1 MSNVNEYSVKPV
13 GQPDGYD
20 YYIPFDHE
28 QSRLLEKADYKVRMA
43 VMNIAAIIVSNSDFS
58 SALYEKFYNRLLD
71 YEREYSK
78 LKNDISA
85 NIIIPFIDSIHGK
98 KSNVSV
104 KWVHSFKTPFIA
116 VKYTY
121 ATDDHSFEKDLM
133 VGEYDT
139 AGVGISDSIVSDLE
153 RFSVSAQADDDVFK
167 FIARNYPD
175 PDERQQ
181 FNIDKFTDAKD
192 TRMCEYE
199 ELKASVTNTVNAFLA
214 ANGIGSPTE
223 SLQWNLNF
231 GLKLVSITKD
241 KS

>member
-1 MSNVNEYSVKPV
+1 MSTVNEYSIKPV

-20 YYIPFDHE
+20 YYIPFNTE
-28 QSRLLEKADYKVRMA
+28 QSRLLEKADYKARMA
-43 VMNIAAIIVSNSDFS
+43 VMNMAAIIVSNSEVS
-58 SALYEKFYNRLLD
+58 SSLYERFYNRLRK
-71 YEREYSK
+71 YEIEYEN
-78 LKNDISA
+78 LKSDISA
-85 NIIIPFIDSIHGK
+85 NIVLPFIDSIHGS

-121 ATDDHSFEKDLM
+121 DVDDHSFEKDLM
-133 VGEYDT
+133 IGEYSAED
-139 AGVGISDSIVSDLE
+139 VGIDDSVI
-153 RFSVSAQADDDVFK
+153 SALMNLATSTQVDDEVFK

-181 FNIDKFTDAKD
+181 SNIDKFTDEKD
-192 TRMCEYE
+192 DRMCEYE

-214 ANGIGSPTE
+214 TNGIGSASD

-231 GLKLVSITKD
+231 ASKTITITKD
-241 KS
+241 RP